1 MSIWGPVI
9 WRTVVSLK
17 ELTRMGLSQIIV
29 GAGMAR
35 LGRKFYQKNGATILY
50 GHRVADD
57 DEGCLQG
64 LRPSW
69 LAEQLDYLS
78 RHYQFLPLSKL
89 LDCYERHQSIPPNSV
104 VITFDD
110 GFRDNFT
117 NAYPILQQYH
127 VPAAVFLATGC
138 VSSGDLPWP
147 QQVGYLFQK
156 THVDR
161 LCHITT
167 KEIPVPLKSPRDRNA
182 ARTTV
187 RKVLGR
193 MPRVERE
200 RSIAELSGLLQ
211 VDIPRDRMLTW
222 DQVKTMQ
229 NGGIEFGAHSVS
241 HPWMALLSPEEAR
254 WEMEASLHDIQH
266 RCGMTRPPFVFPAGS
281 FTHDLVKMAISVG
294 FRCVFQTH
302 QSVRVNQIGVNDQFS
317 LSRVGLPN
325 APGVILE
332 AELDGPFHVLR
343 GLYRS

>member
-1 MSIWGPVI
+1 M
-9 WRTVVSLK
+9 SLK
-17 ELTRMGLSQIIV
+17 ELIRRGLSQVIV
-29 GAGMAR
+29 GTGAAR
-35 LGRKFYQKNGATILY
+35 LGRKFCPKNGAIILY
-50 GHRVADD
+50 GHRVAED

-64 LRPSW
+64 LKPSW
-69 LAEQLDYLS
+69 LTEHLDYLS
-78 RHYQFLPLSKL
+78 RHYQFLSLSNI
-89 LDCYERHQSIPPNSV
+89 LDCYERHQSIPSNSV

-117 NAYPILQQYH
+117 NAYPILQRYH
-127 VPAAVFLATGC
+127 VPATVFLATGC
-138 VSSGDLPWP
+138 VSSGELPWP

-156 THVDR
+156 TKVDR

-167 KEIPVPLKSPRDRNA
+167 KEISVTLKSPRDRNF

-187 RKVLGR
+187 RKVLGH

-200 RSIAELSGLLQ
+200 RSIVELSGLLQ

-229 NGGIEFGAHSVS
+229 NGGIEFGAHSFS

-254 WEMEASLHDIQH
+254 GEMETSLHDIQN
-266 RCGMTRPPFVFPAGS
+266 RCGIKRPPFVFPAGS
-281 FTHDLVKMAISVG
+281 FTPDLVKMAISVG
-294 FRCVFQTH
+294 FRCVFQSH
-302 QSVRVNQIGVNDQFS
+302 SSVRVNQIGVNDQFT
-317 LSRVGLPN
+317 LSRIGLPN

-332 AELDGPFHVLR
+332 AELDGPFHALR

>member
-1 MSIWGPVI
+1 M
-9 WRTVVSLK
+9 SLK
-17 ELTRMGLSQIIV
+17 ELTRMGLSQFIV

-35 LGRKFYQKNGATILY
+35 VSRKFRPKNGATILC

-69 LAEQLDYLS
+69 LAEHLDYLS
-78 RHYQFLPLSKL
+78 RYYHFLSLSKL
-89 LDCYERHQSIPPNSV
+89 LECYERHQSIPPNSV

-127 VPAAVFLATGC
+127 VPATVFLATGC

-147 QQVGYLFQK
+147 QQVGYMFQK
-156 THVDR
+156 TKVDKVSHV
-161 LCHITT
+161 TT
-167 KEIPVPLKSPRDRNA
+167 KEIPMPLKSLRDRNA
-182 ARTTV
+182 ARTSV
-187 RKVLGR
+187 REVLGR

-200 RSIAELSGLLQ
+200 RSVAELSELLQ

-222 DQVKTMQ
+222 DQVKAMQ
-229 NGGIEFGAHSVS
+229 NGGIEFGAHSFS
-241 HPWMALLSPEEAR
+241 HPWMALLSSEEAR
-254 WEMEASLHDIQH
+254 WEMEVSLRDIQH
-266 RCGMTRPPFVFPAGS
+266 HCGITRPSFVFPAGS
-281 FTHDLVKMAISVG
+281 FTQDLVKMAISMG
-294 FRCVFQTH
+294 FRCVFQSH
-302 QSVRVNQIGVNDQFS
+302 YSVRVNQIGVNDQFS
-317 LSRVGLPN
+317 LSRIGLPN

-332 AELDGPFHVLR
+332 AELDGPFHALR

>member
-1 MSIWGPVI
+1 M
-9 WRTVVSLK
+9 SLK
-17 ELTRMGLSQIIV
+17 ELTRMALSQVVV
-29 GAGMAR
+29 GAGMSR
-35 LGRKFYQKNGATILY
+35 VGRKFCPKDGATILC

-78 RHYQFLPLSKL
+78 RHYQFLSLSKL
-89 LDCYERHQSIPPNSV
+89 LDCYEQHQSIPSNSA

-127 VPAAVFLATGC
+127 VPATVFLATGC

-147 QQVGYLFQK
+147 QQVGYMFQK
-156 THVDR
+156 TEVDR
-161 LCHITT
+161 VCHITT
-167 KEIPVPLKSPRDRNA
+167 KEVPVTLRSSRDRNV
-182 ARTTV
+182 ARRTV
-187 RKVLGR
+187 REVLGC
-193 MPRVERE
+193 MSRVERE
-200 RSIAELSGLLQ
+200 RSVAELSELLQ

-222 DQVKTMQ
+222 DLVKTMQ
-229 NGGIEFGAHSVS
+229 NGGIEFGAHSFS

-281 FTHDLVKMAISVG
+281 FTPDLVKMAISAG
-294 FRCVFQTH
+294 FRCVFQSRH
-302 QSVRVNQIGVNDQFS
+302 GLRVNQIGMNDQFS
-317 LSRVGLPN
+317 LSRIGLPN

-332 AELDGPFHVLR
+332 AELDGPFHAMR